1 AASDPPGRVA
11 NLILPAAL
19 SWSDGAE
26 PAPPRPPSGLHAVPD
41 DAVSAAVAALRSGEP
56 AVLLLGDGALRESGL
71 VAAARVAASTG
82 ARVITEVFPARM
94 QRGAGLPAVPRLA
107 YPVDVAHQQLAG
119 TKHLILA
126 SALAPVSFFGY
137 PGVASELTPP
147 DCHIHVLS
155 EPGQDVVAALEH
167 VADEMGAPEG
177 PRAPAATPS
186 RPTGPLTADTFAAA
200 VAATL
205 PEGAIVSDESATSG
219 FRLGDAMVGAPRH
232 DVLALTGGAIG
243 QGLPV
248 AVGAAVACPDR
259 RVLALEAD
267 GSAMYTISALW
278 TMAREQ
284 LNTTVV
290 ILDNGAYAIL
300 RIELQRVGADVGSRA
315 AEELFD
321 LTRPRID
328 FAALGTSLGVPS
340 TRAVTADE
348 LTAQLERSFA
358 EPGPHLIHA
367 VLAPRA

>member
-1 AASDPPGRVA
+1 
-11 NLILPAAL
+11 
-19 SWSDGAE
+19 
-26 PAPPRPPSGLHAVPD
+26 
-41 DAVSAAVAALRSGEP
+41 
-56 AVLLLGDGALRESGL
+56 
-71 VAAARVAASTG
+71 
-82 ARVITEVFPARM
+82 
-94 QRGAGLPAVPRLA
+94 
-107 YPVDVAHQQLAG
+107 
-119 TKHLILA
+119 
-126 SALAPVSFFGY
+126 
-137 PGVASELTPP
+137 
-147 DCHIHVLS
+147 
-155 EPGQDVVAALEH
+155 
-167 VADEMGAPEG
+167 
-177 PRAPAATPS
+177 
-186 RPTGPLTADTFAAA
+186 